1 MSSKKR
7 KLLLGN
13 QACVEG
19 ALYAG
24 VRFYAGYP
32 ITPSTEVAEGC
43 ARELP
48 KMGGRFIQMED
59 EIASIGAVIGASIAG
74 LKAMT
79 ATSGPGY
86 SLMVENIGYA
96 YMIEAPCVIINV
108 QRGGPSTGLPTKVG
122 QADTMQARW
131 APHGDYTA
139 IAVAPSTVAE
149 TFTETV
155 RAVNLAERFRTPVTL
170 LLDEVI
176 GHMQEMVSVPEPGD
190 FDVVERVKPTCDPD
204 DYMAYGPT
212 ENLVNPLPAYGD
224 GYRWYATGLT
234 HDPRGF
240 PTNRADEIIVTLDKL
255 RHKIEDYQDEIEKL
269 RAEWMDD
276 AEIVVV
282 SYGSVSRVALE
293 AVMQARGAGVK
304 VGCIQL
310 QTIWPF
316 PERTLKELLAN
327 CSDII
332 VAELNMGQLT
342 HEFERIAPKRS
353 TVHPLLRYDGELLTP
368 SQIIEKI
375 EEVRP

>member
-1 MSSKKR
+1 MPAKKR
-7 KLLLGN
+7 RFLLGN

-19 ALYAG
+19 AIYAG

-43 ARELP
+43 ARAFP
-48 KMGGRFIQMED
+48 KLGGRFIQMED

-74 LKAMT
+74 LKSMT

-96 YMIEAPCVIINV
+96 YMIEAPCVIVNV

-131 APHGDYTA
+131 GPHGDYTA

-155 RAVNLAERFRTPVTL
+155 RAVNLSERFRTPVTI

-176 GHMQEMVSVPEPGD
+176 GHMQEMVSLPEPGEYEI
-190 FDVVERVKPTCDPD
+190 VNRIKPTCDPD
-204 DYMAYGPT
+204 EYMAYGPT

-240 PTNRADEIIVTLDKL
+240 PTNRPDEIVVTLDKL
-255 RHKIEDYQDEIEKL
+255 RRKIEDYQDEIEKL
-269 RAEWMDD
+269 RLDWMDD
-276 AEIVVV
+276 AEVAIV
-282 SYGSVSRVALE
+282 SYGSVSRTTLE
-293 AVMQARGAGVK
+293 AVMQAREAGIK
-304 VGCIQL
+304 AGCVQL
-310 QTIWPF
+310 LTIWPF
-316 PERTLKELLAN
+316 PSKRLREILLN
-327 CSDII
+327 TRNVI
-332 VAELNMGQLT
+332 VAELNMGQLI
-342 HEFERIAPKRS
+342 HEVERIAPR
-353 TVHPLLRYDGELLTP
+353 TVSVHSLLRYDGEIFTP
-368 SQIIEKI
+368 AQIIEKI
-375 EEVRP
+375 QEVSS